1 MEIPENRKNLLLLG
15 GGVVLALLVLLL
27 VVKMGHKSTP
37 EAAPPGSSVIV
48 TQPTPTPSPASH
60 QKASALVF
68 TGRNPF
74 APLTVAS
81 SSPNPSPSGSPTPA
95 PSVSAAGSPAPGPG
109 DGSSVTIGG
118 HTVVLDD
125 LFTSGGTGKAQVEV
139 DGQVVA
145 DTGRDRGVLAVLD
158 PRLRSKA
165 YGARFLAS
173 FPPAPTVHDLS
184 RIEAFFS
191 D

>member
-68 TGRNPF
+68 TGRNPRL
-74 APLTVAS
+74 AANSSTPSAS
-81 SSPNPSPSGSPTPA
+81 VSRVLVNSHRPATSPT
-95 PSVSAAGSPAPGPG
+95 
-109 DGSSVTIGG
+109 
-118 HTVVLDD
+118 
-125 LFTSGGTGKAQVEV
+125 
-139 DGQVVA
+139 
-145 DTGRDRGVLAVLD
+145 
-158 PRLRSKA
+158 
-165 YGARFLAS
+165 
-173 FPPAPTVHDLS
+173 
-184 RIEAFFS
+184 
-191 D
+191 